1 MTGAGRTLTDGPA
14 PDSRSD
20 RAPVRR
26 SARGDRRRTGRV
38 RASGLPAAGPGGA
51 RRRRGGI
58 GGLIFI
64 ANFAAVIILILG
76 SLLFNEL
83 RTGLTQARV
92 DTLRAQGSTI
102 ASIIAETSVAAE
114 PEPDLDERRAR
125 AILKRLFRE
134 PGARLR
140 LFDADRRA
148 VADSAVLYDEITVR
162 PLPPLG
168 PAPPDIA
175 AAAEDAL
182 TTARVLIQGAFGD
195 PTEALAEE
203 VATAL
208 TGRVAARERFDENG
222 LRVVSVSVPVQRV
235 RAVVGVLTL
244 ESADVT
250 GVIEAERRSLYP
262 FIIAAIVVAAISST
276 LLAWSI
282 ARPLRQLA
290 LAADEVGSGRSQTL
304 AAADLTSRP
313 DEIGEMAEAL
323 QAMTASLQERI
334 DANERFAADVAHEI
348 KNPLAAIR
356 NAAELLPRI
365 PPGPQR
371 DRLEGIILADAA
383 RADRLVTDIS
393 NASRLDAELAR
404 TSLVPISL
412 ADLVDEI
419 GRSYRSLGEGRE
431 VRVSVHH
438 GDPAA
443 RLMVQGRG
451 EALGRVLTNLLDN
464 ALSFSPPGGS
474 VRVATGHRGPLVR
487 VSVEDEG
494 PGIPEEALDQIFRRF
509 YTDRPG
515 GQKVFGTH
523 SGLGLSIARQI
534 AEGHGGR
541 LWAENCPPRAP
552 DSAGPGGARF
562 ILELPAA

>member
-1 MTGAGRTLTDGPA
+1 MSEPAAPLPSGSGADTAGPA
-14 PDSRSD
+14 Q
-20 RAPVRR
+20 
-26 SARGDRRRTGRV
+26 
-38 RASGLPAAGPGGA
+38 PATAA
-51 RRRRGGI
+51 RRRKRAAVARTNRRKRGGI
-58 GGLIFI
+58 AGLIFI
-64 ANFAAVIILILG
+64 ANFAAVVILILG

-114 PEPDLDERRAR
+114 PEPRLDERRAR
-125 AILKRLFRE
+125 AVLKRLFRE

-140 LFDADRRA
+140 LFDAERRPL
-148 VADSAVLYDEITVR
+148 ADSAVLYDEITVR
-162 PLPPLG
+162 PLPPIG
-168 PAPPDIA
+168 PAPPDIG

-208 TGRVAARERFDENG
+208 EGRVAARERFDENG
-222 LRVVSVSVPVQRV
+222 LRVVSVSVPIQRV

-250 GVIEAERRSLYP
+250 TVIENERRGLYP
-262 FIIAAIVVAAISST
+262 FIAVAIVVAAISST

-290 LAADEVGSGRSQTL
+290 LAAEEVGSGRSQTL
-304 AAADLTSRP
+304 AAADLTSRS

-323 QAMTASLQERI
+323 QAMTVSLQQRI

-356 NAAELLPRI
+356 NSAELLARI
-365 PPGPQR
+365 REGPQR
-371 DRLEGIILADAA
+371 ERLEAIILADAG
-383 RADRLVTDIS
+383 RADRLITDIS

-404 TSLVPISL
+404 TNLVPLSM
-412 ADLVDEI
+412 AELVDEI
-419 GRSYRSLGEGRE
+419 GRSYGSLADGRDIK
-431 VRVSVHH
+431 VDVHH
-438 GDPAA
+438 SDPGA
-443 RLMVQGRG
+443 RLMVAGRG

-464 ALSFSPPGGS
+464 ALSFAPVGS
-474 VRVATGHRGPLVR
+474 TVTVATGARAGRVR
-487 VSVEDEG
+487 VVVEDEG
-494 PGIPEEALDQIFRRF
+494 PGIPAEALEKIFSRF
-509 YTDRPG
+509 YTYRPD
-515 GQKVFGTH
+515 GQKAFGTH
-523 SGLGLSIARQI
+523 SGLGLAIARQI

-541 LWAENCPPRAP
+541 LWAENLPARAGQ
-552 DSAGPGGARF
+552 AGGARF
-562 ILELPAA
+562 VLELPAQG

>member
-1 MTGAGRTLTDGPA
+1 MSDPADPVPSSAGPDTAGSTQMAPA
-14 PDSRSD
+14 PKRRK
-20 RAPVRR
+20 RAAVARANRR
-26 SARGDRRRTGRV
+26 K
-38 RASGLPAAGPGGA
+38 
-51 RRRRGGI
+51 RGGI
-58 GGLIFI
+58 AGLIFI
-64 ANFAAVIILILG
+64 ANFAAVVILILG

-114 PEPDLDERRAR
+114 PEPRLDERRAR
-125 AILKRLFRE
+125 AVLKRLFRE

-140 LFDADRRA
+140 LFDADRRPL
-148 VADSAVLYDEITVR
+148 ADSAVLYDEITVR
-162 PLPPLG
+162 PLPPIG
-168 PAPPDIA
+168 PAPPDIG

-182 TTARVLIQGAFGD
+182 TTARVLIQGALGD

-208 TGRVAARERFDENG
+208 EGRVAARERFDENG
-222 LRVVSVSVPVQRV
+222 LRVVSVSVPIQRV

-250 GVIEAERRSLYP
+250 TVIENERRGLYP
-262 FIIAAIVVAAISST
+262 FIAVAIVVAAISST

-290 LAADEVGSGRSQTL
+290 LAAEEVGSGRSQTL
-304 AAADLTSRP
+304 AAADLTSRS

-323 QAMTASLQERI
+323 QAMTVSLQQRI

-356 NAAELLPRI
+356 NSAELLARI
-365 PPGPQR
+365 KEGPQR
-371 DRLEGIILADAA
+371 ERLEAIILADAG
-383 RADRLVTDIS
+383 RADRLITDIS

-404 TSLVPISL
+404 TNLVPLSM
-412 ADLVDEI
+412 AELVDEI
-419 GRSYRSLGEGRE
+419 GRSYGSLADGRDIK
-431 VRVSVHH
+431 VDVHH
-438 GDPAA
+438 SDPGA
-443 RLMVQGRG
+443 RLMVAGRG

-464 ALSFSPPGGS
+464 ALSFAPVGS
-474 VRVATGHRGPLVR
+474 TVTVATGARGGRVR
-487 VSVEDEG
+487 VVVEDEG
-494 PGIPEEALDQIFRRF
+494 PGIPDEAIEKIFSRF
-509 YTDRPG
+509 YTYRPD
-515 GQKVFGTH
+515 GQKAFGTH
-523 SGLGLSIARQI
+523 SGLGLAIARQI

-541 LWAENCPPRAP
+541 LWAENLPARA
-552 DSAGPGGARF
+552 GQPGGARF
-562 ILELPAA
+562 VLELPAQG

>member
-1 MTGAGRTLTDGPA
+1 M
-14 PDSRSD
+14 RSN
-20 RAPVRR
+20 RR
-26 SARGDRRRTGRV
+26 K
-38 RASGLPAAGPGGA
+38 
-51 RRRRGGI
+51 RGGI
-58 GGLIFI
+58 AGLIFI
-64 ANFAAVIILILG
+64 ANFAAVVILILG

-114 PEPDLDERRAR
+114 PEPRLDERRAR
-125 AILKRLFRE
+125 AVLKRLFRE

-140 LFDADRRA
+140 LFDAERRPL
-148 VADSAVLYDEITVR
+148 ADSAVLYDEITVR
-162 PLPPLG
+162 PLPPIG
-168 PAPPDIA
+168 PAPPDIGA
-175 AAAEDAL
+175 AAQDAL

-208 TGRVAARERFDENG
+208 EGRVAARERFDENG
-222 LRVVSVSVPVQRV
+222 LRVVSVSVPIQRV

-250 GVIEAERRSLYP
+250 AVIENERRGLYP
-262 FIIAAIVVAAISST
+262 FIAVAIVVAAISST

-290 LAADEVGSGRSQTL
+290 LAAEEVGSGRSQTL
-304 AAADLTSRP
+304 AAADLTSRS

-323 QAMTASLQERI
+323 QAMTVSLQQRI

-356 NAAELLPRI
+356 NSAELLGRI
-365 PPGPQR
+365 KDGPQR
-371 DRLEGIILADAA
+371 DRLEAIILADAG
-383 RADRLVTDIS
+383 RADRLITDIS

-404 TSLVPISL
+404 TNLVPLSM

-419 GRSYRSLGEGRE
+419 GRSYGSLADRRDIK
-431 VRVSVHH
+431 VDVHH
-438 GDPAA
+438 SDPAA
-443 RLMVQGRG
+443 RLMVSGRG

-464 ALSFSPPGGS
+464 ALSFAPAGS
-474 VRVATGHRGPLVR
+474 TVTVATGARAGRVR
-487 VSVEDEG
+487 VVVEDEG
-494 PGIPEEALDQIFRRF
+494 PGIPAEALEKIFSRF
-509 YTDRPG
+509 YTYRPD
-515 GQKVFGTH
+515 GQKAFGTH
-523 SGLGLSIARQI
+523 SGLGLAIARQI

-541 LWAENCPPRAP
+541 LWAENLPVRE
-552 DSAGPGGARF
+552 GQPGGARF
-562 ILELPAA
+562 VLELPGQN